1 MRIGAAERQGVSR
14 FEMRI
19 AIATAAAVEV
29 IVSTIGLLSERLFGY
44 AIYLNPHVGVVVAE
58 QALMGNDRAGWFTLL
73 IGALI
78 LVGTPIIA
86 RNRKVAAVYV
96 VLQSLY
102 AIGVGFTFLVIAVV
116 DMSGAHGLS
125 RSEVVLPA
133 AVLLVSV
140 VAPVAFTVRAIT
152 RSSPRG

>member
-1 MRIGAAERQGVSR
+1 
-14 FEMRI
+14 MRI
-19 AIATAAAVEV
+19 AIATAAAFEAV
-29 IVSTIGLLSERLFGY
+29 VSTIGLLSERLFGY

-58 QALMGNDRAGWFTLL
+58 QALTGSDRAGWFTLL

-78 LVGTPIIA
+78 LAATPIIA
-86 RNRKVAAVYV
+86 RNRKVAAAYV
-96 VLQSLY
+96 VLQSMY
-102 AIGVGFTFLVIAVV
+102 AIAVGFIFLVIAAVN
-116 DMSGAHGLS
+116 MSGSHGPS

-140 VAPVAFTVRAIT
+140 VVPVALTFRAIM